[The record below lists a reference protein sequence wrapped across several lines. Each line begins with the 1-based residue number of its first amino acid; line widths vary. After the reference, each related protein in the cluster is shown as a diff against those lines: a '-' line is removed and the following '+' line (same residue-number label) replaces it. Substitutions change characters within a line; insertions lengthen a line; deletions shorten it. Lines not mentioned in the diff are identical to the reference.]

1 MRLVI
6 LGGPGAGKGTQ
17 GQRLC
22 QALDIPCIATGQ
34 VFRTA
39 IAEKTP
45 LGCKASA
52 YVERGDLVPD
62 ELAIEF
68 MRERLNQPDTR
79 NGWLLDGYPRTAFQA
94 EELNFLLSDLGQK
107 LDWAIWLDAPVAV
120 MMERSLARSRDDD
133 APEIV
138 RRRLDLFHQRTIPII
153 EFYELRDRLLRIDA
167 SLDADTVHADI
178 LDQLNRQKNPS

>member
-1 MRLVI
+1 VRLVI

-22 QALDIPCIATGQ
+22 QALNIPCIATGQ

-45 LGCKASA
+45 LGCKAA
-52 YVERGDLVPD
+52 PYVERGDLVPD

-68 MRERLNQPDTR
+68 MRDRLTQPDTSH
-79 NGWLLDGYPRTAFQA
+79 GWLLDGYPRTAFQA
-94 EELNFLLSDLGQK
+94 EELNFLLEDLRQT

-120 MMERSLARSRDDD
+120 MMERSLARSREDD

-138 RRRLDLFHQRTIPII
+138 RRRLDLFHQRTIPIV
-153 EFYELRDRLLRIDA
+153 EFYEMRDRLLRIDA
-167 SLDADTVHADI
+167 SLDADTVHADV
-178 LDQLNRQKNPS
+178 LAQVNATQNG